1 MRAES
6 DGWQD
11 RLEGQQQDVETEQ
24 TKMAVAV
31 TGIMC
36 CSFRGREIKQLQ
48 FTERC
53 VVTSVCQIAARAETL
68 C

>member
-11 RLEGQQQDVETEQ
+11 SLEEQQQDVETELA
-24 TKMAVAV
+24 KMAVAV

-36 CSFRGREIKQLQ
+36 CCFRGREIKQLQ

-53 VVTSVCQIAARAETL
+53 VVTSVCQIAVRAETL
-68 C
+68 F

>member
-24 TKMAVAV
+24 AKMAVAV

-36 CSFRGREIKQLQ
+36 CSFWGREIKQLQ
-48 FTERC
+48 FTE
-53 VVTSVCQIAARAETL
+53 
-68 C
+68 